1 MIVDGQKLA
10 CLPCI
15 RGHRVSNCQHTN
27 RELLKVR
34 PKGRPSTQCSKC
46 RELRRTR
53 KAHVKCICAELKA
66 DNAEGDAEP
75 ALKIRRTEEDKVNS
89 KVSSIESLL
98 NPCHCKQNDRFCTCC
113 KSEFS
118 EFLTRTYPTRVVEQ
132 TAKTLTSTLKHTTS
146 ASEPVTP
153 AVASRSG
160 STRAACPSGPNAP
173 CCKSDL
179 DNIAELPA
187 IKSATVQQ
195 RPMLPMPRQH
205 RRLQPPATQQRLPSL
220 WNGPMHQLPIP
231 PRQTMAMHQQQQPAT
246 AGQAERPSCSC
257 GCDCSKKLDM
267 LIQAIE
273 ARIGLGPPLAPT
285 RTEPEWVRSVLS
297 PMTAGPARA
306 RTSHVRTPS
315 VGSLT
320 RPLVPSSAPQTAR
333 RTSFGQPQLPA
344 TQSRQRSVSASSA
357 STSGKEHPST
367 IRRQESFAAGV
378 VPPAT
383 WQQPSLPTSVCGKS
397 QVSLPQQTLPTK
409 SCCDGKE
416 RPANGKCAA
425 HCSGDCACC
434 KQPKWVP
441 GNAQNATVDADGA
454 LSCSCG
460 CHKPFGEC
468 SDCIK
473 DKCMGLYESNV

>member
-1 MIVDGQKLA
+1 MHTRASSIQ
-10 CLPCI
+10 LPAYKS
-15 RGHRVSNCQHTN
+15 GATESQA
-27 RELLKVR
+27 
-34 PKGRPSTQCSKC
+34 KGTAINTMQQVPGVEAYSEGPC
-46 RELRRTR
+46 E
-53 KAHVKCICAELKA
+53 A
-66 DNAEGDAEP
+66 DNVDKDPEP
-75 ALKIRRTEEDKVNS
+75 AAKVRRTEEDKVNS

-98 NPCHCKQNDRFCTCC
+98 NPCHCKHNDRFCTCC

-132 TAKTLTSTLKHTTS
+132 TAKTLTSTLRHTSS

-160 STRAACPSGPNAP
+160 STNVSCPSGPNAP
-173 CCKSDL
+173 CCKAEP
-179 DNIAELPA
+179 DNIAELPV
-187 IKSATVQQ
+187 IKSTAMQQ

-220 WNGPMHQLPIP
+220 WSGSMRHQLPIP
-231 PRQTMAMHQQQQPAT
+231 PRQPTNMQQPAT

-273 ARIGLGPPLAPT
+273 ARIGLGQPLAPASA
-285 RTEPEWVRSVLS
+285 RAEPEWVRSVLS
-297 PMTAGPARA
+297 PVTAAPARA

-315 VGSLT
+315 VGSLV
-320 RPLVPSSAPQTAR
+320 RPLVLSSAPQTAR
-333 RTSFGQPQLPA
+333 RTSFGQQQQQQQQQQAPPVA
-344 TQSRQRSVSASSA
+344 QSRQRSVSASSA
-357 STSGKEHPST
+357 STSGKEYPT
-367 IRRQESFAAGV
+367 PMRQESFAAGV
-378 VPPAT
+378 VPPVT
-383 WQQPSLPTSVCGKS
+383 WQQPSLPTSVCGKG
-397 QVSLPQQTLPTK
+397 QPSLQPQQTLPTK
-409 SCCDGKE
+409 SCCDGKA
-416 RPANGKCAA
+416 RPSNGKCAA

-441 GNAQNATVDADGA
+441 GNADNATVDADGA